1 MNKNHW
7 DRKVLDLMENIKL
20 VPNVA
25 FRYVNEIRKL
35 VSAIKLGW
43 RWLDRVMQYKKA
55 WEREEV
61 EEKLTPTGKRANE
74 LKKIYENVHK
84 ELKFQTSEDFESKT
98 LLTLIY
104 QCWLSRGQFL
114 YSLYKFFMKSM
125 AVIMKSL
132 ALGENIK
139 VAALPQEVIF
149 LSKNTSELVDMKTRC
164 EIFDSFKRGFS
175 SRAMVMS
182 TITNGRTGYERIRLS
197 SHQDIGSVMWRLA
210 SL

>member
-25 FRYVNEIRKL
+25 FQYVHEIRKL

-43 RWLDRVMQYKKA
+43 SWLDRVMQYKKA

-104 QCWLSRGQFL
+104 QCWLSRGQPL
-114 YSLYKFFMKSM
+114 QHLQ
-125 AVIMKSL
+125 VL
-132 ALGENIK
+132 HE
-139 VAALPQEVIF
+139 
-149 LSKNTSELVDMKTRC
+149 
-164 EIFDSFKRGFS
+164 
-175 SRAMVMS
+175 
-182 TITNGRTGYERIRLS
+182 TNGSDNEVFGTWGEHKSRSPSSGGHLHLPRIP
-197 SHQDIGSVMWRLA
+197 A
-210 SL
+210 SWWT